1 MDDSELSCESV
12 VTSESVR
19 FHLREALGDL
29 RNLVQELEESEVD
42 VEEFKSIMAHLYH
55 HINSAWNSRSIE
67 QLDDPRLTEQFY
79 ELALFPT
86 DISAW
91 NSEPD

>member
-1 MDDSELSCESV
+1 MNDSELAHESV
-12 VTSESVR
+12 VISEPVR

-42 VEEFKSIMAHLYH
+42 VEEFRSIMAHLYH

-67 QLDDPRLTEQFY
+67 QLDDPRITEQFY

-91 NSEPD
+91 DSKPD